1 MFYII
6 VILAGIFAMPA
17 KADETLRYRYFTR
30 GDVPQT
36 QDVGDVEGHVLGLA
50 RLSGLISLPDG
61 SVGMTS
67 WTSSYDFIKGVGPFT
82 SYGNFTF
89 KDGSVLWW
97 KVTGPAVTSDNNA
110 TANYPNS
117 TLTVLHG
124 TGRFAGAK
132 GDGTVDGERI
142 TGPGAGALF
151 AGEFVIN
158 IKK

>member
-1 MFYII
+1 LRAFS
-6 VILAGIFAMPA
+6 LPA

-30 GDVPQT
+30 GDAPQT

-82 SYGNFTF
+82 SYGNFTL
-89 KDGSVLWW
+89 KDGSVLCW

-124 TGRFAGAK
+124 MAST
-132 GDGTVDGERI
+132 
-142 TGPGAGALF
+142 L
-151 AGEFVIN
+151 
-158 IKK
+158 KKMRLIQHASRRWNF